1 MATRIDELY
10 NEIDQRR
17 QELLP
22 ELDSPSATA
31 EYKGW
36 QQVFATTQASA
47 ENIIEGD
54 KAIIQAIVDNNHV
67 GTPPWYVQ
75 IAKQFQ
81 FNVNETYYLVVDS
94 ETGALRYNR
103 IVPEDRIV
111 KQASYVEGDRSV
123 IIKVAT
129 TDSGN
134 ILQPLTPLQLV
145 NFENYMREIKMAGI
159 KVSVV
164 NLPADLLELTAD
176 IYYSPAYNNN
186 NLQSAIIQSL
196 DQYSLELQY
205 DGIIYKNAVID
216 AIQRVE
222 GVVDVFIP
230 QGGLVG
236 IQGDIRTPIE
246 RSYTTNSGY
255 FNIKKTDDFPKITL
269 IAA

>member
-1 MATRIDELY
+1 MARIEELY
-10 NEIDQRR
+10 KEIDQRR
-17 QELLP
+17 QDELPQLS
-22 ELDSPSATA
+22 SPSATA

-36 QQVFATTQASA
+36 QHIYAVTQASA
-47 ENIIEGD
+47 EDIIESD
-54 KAIIQAIVDNNHV
+54 KADIQTIVDNNHV

-81 FNVNETYYLVVDS
+81 FNENETYYLIVDP
-94 ETGALRYNR
+94 ETGAVRYNR
-103 IVPEDRIV
+103 IVPEDRII

-129 TDSGN
+129 TDSN
-134 ILQPLTPLQLV
+134 NTLQPLTPLQIV

-164 NLPADLLELTAD
+164 NLPADLLELTANV
-176 IYYSPAYNNN
+176 YYNPAYNNN
-186 NLQSAIIQSL
+186 NLQNAILQSL

-222 GVVDVFIP
+222 GVVDIYIP

-236 IQGDIRTPIE
+236 IQGEIRTEIE

-255 FNIKKTDDFPKITL
+255 FNIKKTDGFPKITL